1 MNVNKRSLNQLMR
14 KIISRMIRNDAME
27 WPPICAALIY
37 QPKRPC
43 LHDLKRTQDISTSN
57 IPKRQ

>member
-1 MNVNKRSLNQLMR
+1 MNVNKGTLNQIMR
-14 KIISRMIRNDAME
+14 KIISRMIRNDAMG
-27 WPPICAALIY
+27 WPPDCPCITY

-43 LHDLKRTQDISTSN
+43 LHDLKRTQDIPSSN